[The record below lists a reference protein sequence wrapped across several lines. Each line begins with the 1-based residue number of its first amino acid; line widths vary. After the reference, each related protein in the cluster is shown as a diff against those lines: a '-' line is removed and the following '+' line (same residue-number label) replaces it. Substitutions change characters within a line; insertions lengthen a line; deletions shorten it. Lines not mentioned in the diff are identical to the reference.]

1 MNTPTR
7 RLGRG
12 LGSLIA
18 GGGQSGTIL
27 TEPPESPED
36 HVPNS
41 PSHET
46 KAVENNESELV
57 TANSGSNQLQELAI
71 EQVVPNP
78 HQPRKVI
85 DPEAVRELA
94 NSIDAEGL
102 LQPIVV
108 RSTEHGYELIAGE
121 RRLRAHQHL
130 GRSKI
135 LARVLEVTDLSSASL
150 SLIENLQREELNP
163 IEEAMGYQSLI
174 SDFNLNQQE
183 VSQRMGKSRS
193 HIANLIRLLQLDG
206 ELKRLL
212 AEGELSVGHAKVLL
226 GIEDPERR
234 LSVGRKAVLEGW
246 TVRQIEEAISAA
258 QSLPV
263 APISRKPSSSL
274 LYEDLAHST
283 ALTTGRTV
291 KIKAS
296 AKGKGTISLS
306 FKDETDLRE
315 LLAKIDHSSN

>member
-18 GGGQSGTIL
+18 GGGQGGTIL
-27 TEPPESPED
+27 TETSESPED

-41 PSHET
+41 PSHES

-57 TANSGSNQLQELAI
+57 TANSLSNQLQELAI

-135 LARVLEVTDLSSASL
+135 LARVLQVTDLSSASL

-183 VSQRMGKSRS
+183 VSQKDGKKPFSY
-193 HIANLIRLLQLDG
+193 
-206 ELKRLL
+206 
-212 AEGELSVGHAKVLL
+212 
-226 GIEDPERR
+226 
-234 LSVGRKAVLEGW
+234 
-246 TVRQIEEAISAA
+246 RQSY
-258 QSLPV
+258 P
-263 APISRKPSSSL
+263 
-274 LYEDLAHST
+274 
-283 ALTTGRTV
+283 LTTTGW
-291 KIKAS
+291 
-296 AKGKGTISLS
+296 
-306 FKDETDLRE
+306 
-315 LLAKIDHSSN
+315 